1 MQHRQAQSN
10 AARNLGAS
18 ALSQITDKA
27 LVQSMAAGDKRAL
40 KLLYLRHCGRVF
52 RFIVRLVGNEA
63 TAEEVLN
70 EVFLEAWRQADR
82 FESRSQVATWL
93 MAIARFKAIA
103 ERRRRSELQL
113 DDKYAAVIP
122 DPSDTPSISL
132 EKRQRSAVLQ
142 TCLAMLTPAHREVIN
157 LIYYQGQ
164 KVEDVARFTGAPIS
178 TIKTRMHYARGRM
191 AELLAAAGVDRGW
204 VTI

>member
-1 MQHRQAQSN
+1 MQNGQAQSN

-18 ALSQITDKA
+18 ALSEITDKA
-27 LVQSMAAGDKRAL
+27 LVQSIAAGDKRAL
-40 KLLYLRHCGRVF
+40 KLLYLRHGGRVF
-52 RFIVRLVGNEA
+52 RFIVRLVGNET

-70 EVFLEAWRQADR
+70 EVFLEAWRQADK

-113 DDKYAAVIP
+113 DDKFAVVIP
-122 DPSDTPSISL
+122 DTSDTPAMSL
-132 EKRQRSAVLQ
+132 EKRQRSDILQ

-157 LIYYQGQ
+157 LIYYQGH

-178 TIKTRMHYARGRM
+178 TIKTRMHYARSRM
-191 AELLAAAGVDRGW
+191 AELLAAAGIDRGW